1 MKFEIDWT
9 FRNPCPYSRRRVEAN
24 LLNDFFLQVLAFP
37 TVVFT
42 GLLVLMLLYWLF
54 VMFGALDLDFL
65 GGKLDGLADAATGKL
80 DGLGD
85 AASAKLDSLADAAMA
100 KAEAAGE
107 AAQQIHE
114 GLSLL
119 TFFSW
124 LGLGRVPVTV
134 TLSLI
139 ALIGWAASMLL
150 MRWLSPVLDPYVPHV
165 VSGILVLGL
174 SAFAS
179 IPATRLSTKP
189 LERFFRTK
197 EASRRRDLVGRTC
210 RISTAGVDERFG
222 QATIEDGA
230 DAFVIQVRAE
240 PGQQFERGQEALIIA
255 YDAAQE
261 AYRVEGLTKSE
272 RELLAEQPR
281 SS

>member
-1 MKFEIDWT
+1 MVQ
-9 FRNPCPYSRRRVEAN
+9 S
-24 LLNDFFLQVLAFP
+24 FLIQTLAFP
-37 TVVFT
+37 TVIFT
-42 GLLVLMLLYWLF
+42 GLSVLMLLYWLF

-65 GGKLDGLADAATGKL
+65 GGKLDGIADAATGKL

-85 AASAKLDSLADAAMA
+85 AASAKLDGIADAAFA

-107 AAQQIHE
+107 AIHEIHE

-139 ALIGWAASMLL
+139 ALIGWVASMFL

-165 VSGILVLGL
+165 VTGILVLGL
-174 SAFAS
+174 AAFAS

-210 RISTAGVDERFG
+210 RISTANVDHKFG
-222 QATIEDGA
+222 QATIEEGA

-240 PGQQFERGQEALIIA
+240 AGQTFERGQEALIIG
-255 YDAAQE
+255 YDATAE

-272 RELLAEQPR
+272 RELIAKDP
-281 SS
+281 S